1 MMVVA
6 TLLASL
12 LGLCLGIMIQQ
23 SVYSLLVALIVPCV
37 YWMIKRLTDH
47 LNIHTIHSSTLPIS
61 IFKSEFDDVSFN
73 DSATGSTKRKTISM
87 SFGYIAG
94 ILVGNLFSAMTITTV
109 L

>member
-1 MMVVA
+1 MMIVA

-12 LGLCLGIMIQQ
+12 LGLCLGILIQQ
-23 SVYSLLVALIVPCV
+23 SVYSLLIALIVPGV

-47 LNIHTIHSSTLPIS
+47 RNNHTIRSSTLPIS

-73 DSATGSTKRKTISM
+73 DSTTDTTRRKTVSM
-87 SFGYIAG
+87 SFGYLAG
-94 ILVGNLFSAMTITTV
+94 ILSGNLFNAMTISTV

>member
-1 MMVVA
+1 MKVVA

-12 LGLCLGIMIQQ
+12 VGLCLGIMIQQ

-47 LNIHTIHSSTLPIS
+47 RNIHTIHSSTLPIS
-61 IFKSEFDDVSFN
+61 IFKSEFDDVLFN
-73 DSATGSTKRKTISM
+73 EGATGSTKRKTISM

>member
-1 MMVVA
+1 MVVA

-12 LGLCLGIMIQQ
+12 LGLCLGILIQQ
-23 SVYSLLVALIVPCV
+23 SVYSLLIALMVPGV
-37 YWMIKRLTDH
+37 YWIIKRLTDH
-47 LNIHTIHSSTLPIS
+47 RNIHTIHSSTLPIS

-73 DSATGSTKRKTISM
+73 DGATGSTKRKTISM
-87 SFGYIAG
+87 VFGYVTG

>member
-12 LGLCLGIMIQQ
+12 LGLCLGILMQQ
-23 SVYSLLVALIVPCV
+23 SMYSLLVALIVPGIFWV
-37 YWMIKRLTDH
+37 IKRPTGH
-47 LNIHTIHSSTLPIS
+47 RNIHTIHSSTLPIS
-61 IFKSEFDDVSFN
+61 IFKSEFDDVPFN
-73 DSATGSTKRKTISM
+73 DGATDSSKRKIISM

-94 ILVGNLFSAMTITTV
+94 ILSGNLFNTIVISTA

>member
-47 LNIHTIHSSTLPIS
+47 RNIHMIHSNTLPIS

-73 DSATGSTKRKTISM
+73 DGATGSTKRKAVAISI
-87 SFGYIAG
+87 GYIAG
-94 ILVGNLFSAMTITTV
+94 ILVGILFSAMTIITV

>member
-12 LGLCLGIMIQQ
+12 LGLCLGILIQQ
-23 SVYSLLVALIVPCV
+23 SMYSLLIALMVPGV

-47 LNIHTIHSSTLPIS
+47 RNIHTIHSNTLPIS

-73 DSATGSTKRKTISM
+73 DGTTGSTKRKTVAISI
-87 SFGYIAG
+87 GYIAG

>member
-47 LNIHTIHSSTLPIS
+47 RNIHTIHSSTLPIS

-73 DSATGSTKRKTISM
+73 NGPTGSTKRKTFAISI
-87 SFGYIAG
+87 GYIAG
-94 ILVGNLFSAMTITTV
+94 ILVGNLFSAMTFTTV

>member
-1 MMVVA
+1 MIVVP

-12 LGLCLGIMIQQ
+12 LGLCLGILIQQ
-23 SVYSLLVALIVPCV
+23 SMYSLLIALMVPGV

-47 LNIHTIHSSTLPIS
+47 RNIHTIHSSTLPIS
-61 IFKSEFDDVSFN
+61 IFKSEFDDVLFN
-73 DSATGSTKRKTISM
+73 DGATGSTKRKTISM

-94 ILVGNLFSAMTITTV
+94 ILVGNLLSAMTITTV